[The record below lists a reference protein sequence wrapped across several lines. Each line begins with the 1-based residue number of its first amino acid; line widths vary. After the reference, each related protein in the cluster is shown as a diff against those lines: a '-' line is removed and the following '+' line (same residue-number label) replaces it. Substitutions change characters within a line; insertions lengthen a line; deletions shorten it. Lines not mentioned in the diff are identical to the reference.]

1 MQHGDHQPVPS
12 SGMPPGW
19 YPDPWGQPG
28 QWRWWGGHSWTA
40 SVTTTDAQHKP
51 RRPAWLSI
59 PVIIAAVFMIPLLGI
74 TAVIAP
80 LSAPLGL
87 VPAAIVCPV
96 MLWLDRIEPEPR
108 AARVHAL
115 LWGALVATGVA
126 LVVNTLVG
134 AALGEAFAT
143 VVSAPVVEEAMKAAA
158 ILWAVRRLEV
168 DGVMDGVIYAGWAGI
183 GFAVVEDML
192 YFATALEQGDLV
204 IVFVIRALLSP
215 FAHPLFTAWTG
226 MAIGWAVRRRKP
238 VLPAALGGYVIA
250 VASHAL
256 WNGSLVNADRM
267 GGGLFLLV
275 TVIIFVTLFLSV
287 AVVLYRLRRSEERR
301 FLELVPWLSA
311 RYRLPDQEIAVF
323 GTFRQMLR
331 ARRILRPEE
340 RRRFDDL
347 HAALA
352 RLALLHDRL
361 HGADPESEARL
372 VDQLRRAGTRA
383 R

>member
-1 MQHGDHQPVPS
+1 MQHGDPALNSAQRTA
-12 SGMPPGW
+12 PGW

-28 QWRWWGGHSWTA
+28 RWRWWDGHSWTPN
-40 SVTTTDAQHKP
+40 VITTPATRKP
-51 RRPAWLSI
+51 RLPAWLSV
-59 PVIIAAVFMIPLLGI
+59 PVVLAAVIMVPLLAI
-74 TAVIAP
+74 TAVFAP
-80 LSAPLGL
+80 LSVPLGV
-87 VPAAIVCPV
+87 VPAIIVLPV
-96 MLWLDRIEPEPR
+96 MMWLDRVEPEPR

-126 LVVNTLVG
+126 LVANGLAA
-134 AALGEAFAT
+134 AALGETFSA

-168 DGVMDGVIYAGWAGI
+168 DSVMDGVIYAGWAGV

-192 YFATALEQGDLV
+192 YFAAALEEGDL
-204 IVFVIRALLSP
+204 IVVFIVRALLSP

-238 VLPAALGGYVIA
+238 VLPAAVGGYVIA

-267 GGGLFLLV
+267 GGALFLLV
-275 TVIIFVTLFLSV
+275 AVTIFVVLFISV
-287 AVVLYRLRRSEERR
+287 ALVLYRLRRNEERR
-301 FLELVPWLSA
+301 FIELVPWLSA
-311 RYRLPDQEIAVF
+311 RYQLPPDQIAVF

-331 ARRILRPEE
+331 ARRRMPAGE
-340 RRRFDDL
+340 RRRFDDV

-352 RLALLHDRL
+352 RLALLHDRVD
-361 HGADPESEARL
+361 GADQQSEGRL
-372 VDQLRRAGTRA
+372 VDQLRRARTGSR
-383 R
+383 